1 MVIIGQVT
9 EAADAISK
17 VSQGRSDTF
26 VMLLIVTLAMGAVV
40 YMMFLQLKQ
49 RDVRDSE
56 REKHNLA
63 QDEKRVESM
72 LTIADATRQTSEA
85 AKTTARAVEQV
96 ATSLQRI
103 EKNQEAFFQLH
114 EKTLEHLRKFEQ

>member
-1 MVIIGQVT
+1 MIVLAQVT

-26 VMLLIVTLAMGAVV
+26 VMLMLVTLAMGAVV

-49 RDVRDSE
+49 RDARDE
-56 REKHNLA
+56 AREKHNLN
-63 QDEKRVESM
+63 QDERRVESM
-72 LTIADATRQTSEA
+72 LAIAEATKQTSEA
-85 AKTTARAVEQV
+85 AKTTARVVEQV
-96 ATSLQRI
+96 AGSLSKI

-114 EKTLEHLRKFEQ
+114 EKTLEHLRKFDQ